1 MFKDYF
7 KGIWRDRFILW
18 SLVNKDLQMKYRR
31 SKLGVFWAVLM
42 PAGLSIIIGGVYSVV
57 FDSNPKEFIP
67 MIFAGL
73 NPWIFLSGTAEG
85 GTMSF
90 IGAEGY
96 LKQTNV
102 SAQIFPMRVA
112 LLNFINLLYA
122 LLAFLAVY
130 LFLRPE
136 NFGPTM
142 LMTIPG
148 LLIMFVFAWGLS
160 NIAASVNLVVRDY
173 QMLQSLLFQGL
184 FYVTPIIFSADML
197 EQRGFGILYRINPLY
212 YILEIVKMPI
222 QGAALLNGDIYATA
236 CLLAIGIFMASIV
249 LVMKTKKGIAF
260 KL

>member
-1 MFKDYF
+1 
-7 KGIWRDRFILW
+7 
-18 SLVNKDLQMKYRR
+18 
-31 SKLGVFWAVLM
+31 
-42 PAGLSIIIGGVYSVV
+42 
-57 FDSNPKEFIP
+57 
-67 MIFAGL
+67 
-73 NPWIFLSGTAEG
+73 
-85 GTMSF
+85 MSF

-96 LKQTNV
+96 LKQTSV

-136 NFGPTM
+136 NFGPVM

-197 EQRGFGILYRINPLY
+197 EQRGFGILYRINP
-212 YILEIVKMPI
+212 
-222 QGAALLNGDIYATA
+222 
-236 CLLAIGIFMASIV
+236 AIGIFMASIV